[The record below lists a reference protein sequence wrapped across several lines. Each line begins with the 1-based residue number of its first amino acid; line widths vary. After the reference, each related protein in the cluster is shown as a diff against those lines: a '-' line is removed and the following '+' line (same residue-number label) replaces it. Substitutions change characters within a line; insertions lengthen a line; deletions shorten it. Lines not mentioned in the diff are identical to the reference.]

1 MTKPL
6 VFNYKRYEELREAY
20 KQLLEDNQKLM
31 ADNRRLREE
40 LSNLIV
46 PKVAYMCD
54 GRACDMDCWPSYCH
68 HTTDIEHATNFV
80 RIGDRYVEDGLKDK
94 HFEERSDNA

>member
-31 ADNRRLREE
+31 ADNRRLRAE
-40 LSNLIV
+40 LDNL
-46 PKVAYMCD
+46 KSSEY
-54 GRACDMDCWPSYCH
+54 
-68 HTTDIEHATNFV
+68 V
-80 RIGDRYVEDGLKDK
+80 RIETYRELYEKYTKLKAEGK
-94 HFEERSDNA
+94 